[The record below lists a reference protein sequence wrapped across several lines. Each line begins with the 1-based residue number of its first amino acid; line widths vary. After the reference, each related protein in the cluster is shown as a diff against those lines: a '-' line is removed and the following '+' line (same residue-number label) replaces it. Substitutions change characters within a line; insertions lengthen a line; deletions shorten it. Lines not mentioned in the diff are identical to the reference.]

1 MYKLGN
7 ESNLAKS
14 YRKLNYLTDSSLS
27 EIQKIL
33 RKDYFSRLQQASLNH
48 LINYVNEDE
57 IISKNNKN
65 INLEEMHQ
73 KPIKYA
79 AKQILFSDKVRK
91 NNFNKIKKNTRN
103 NNIININK
111 SNTIPVMKDS
121 DNEDYLKDENEN
133 DKKPLVFKPKK
144 VYIDKY
150 PISYDLNYIDEVE
163 KKFIKPYLSK
173 NNIVYK
179 DYIVNKKSKTPFNF
193 IIG

>member
-65 INLEEMHQ
+65 
-73 KPIKYA
+73 K
-79 AKQILFSDKVRK
+79 
-91 NNFNKIKKNTRN
+91 
-103 NNIININK
+103 
-111 SNTIPVMKDS
+111 
-121 DNEDYLKDENEN
+121 
-133 DKKPLVFKPKK
+133 
-144 VYIDKY
+144 
-150 PISYDLNYIDEVE
+150 
-163 KKFIKPYLSK
+163 
-173 NNIVYK
+173 
-179 DYIVNKKSKTPFNF
+179 
-193 IIG
+193 

>member
-150 PISYDLNYIDEVE
+150 PISYDLNYVDEVE

>member
-7 ESNLAKS
+7 ESNWAKS

-163 KKFIKPYLSK
+163 KKFIKPY
-173 NNIVYK
+173 
-179 DYIVNKKSKTPFNF
+179 F
-193 IIG
+193 